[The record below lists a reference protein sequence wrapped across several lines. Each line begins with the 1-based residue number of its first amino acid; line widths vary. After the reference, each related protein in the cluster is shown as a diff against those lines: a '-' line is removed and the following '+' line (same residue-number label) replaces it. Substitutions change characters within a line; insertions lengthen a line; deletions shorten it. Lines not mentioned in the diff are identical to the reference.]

1 MIRQKGIGSQNE
13 SKWGEELGG
22 RSACGEA
29 SAPGRIVILGCG
41 CGPES
46 FGDLKLSYVLA
57 GRQHDEHFG
66 CRVAV
71 ASEPIDPVSVLVV
84 FFGFPSR
91 GIDIVMMPVE
101 MGFGVIV
108 IGVFGVKMAERG
120 LAEGTQQANR
130 NREMQ
135 PLAHDSFSL
144 HPAIRIEY

>member
-1 MIRQKGIGSQNE
+1 MNRQKGIGSQNE

-29 SAPGRIVILGCG
+29 SAPGRIVVLGRG
-41 CGPES
+41 GGPES
-46 FGDLKLSYVLA
+46 FGDLKLNHVLP
-57 GRQHDEHFG
+57 GGQYDKHFC

-71 ASEPIDPVSVLVV
+71 ASEPIDPVSVLIV
-84 FFGFPSR
+84 FFGFPGW

-108 IGVFGVKMAERG
+108 IGVLRMKMTKRG
-120 LAEGTQQANR
+120 LAEGTQQTDR

-135 PLAHDSFSL
+135 VLAHDSFSL
-144 HPAIRIEY
+144 HPTIRVEY